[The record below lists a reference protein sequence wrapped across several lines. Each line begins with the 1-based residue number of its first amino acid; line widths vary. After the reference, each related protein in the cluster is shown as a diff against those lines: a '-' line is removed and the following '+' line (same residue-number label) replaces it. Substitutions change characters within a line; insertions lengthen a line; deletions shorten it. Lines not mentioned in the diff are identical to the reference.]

1 MKGERGGNG
10 KWRHV
15 STSSDNCFA
24 FRLTAG
30 RSALNMVEDA
40 CECKADDNG
49 NGPRLNNARTATAVE
64 AVAEVLCGILF
75 EFIHVTCK
83 GWF

>member
-1 MKGERGGNG
+1 MENGGTF
-10 KWRHV
+10 

-30 RSALNMVEDA
+30 RSALNMGEAA

-49 NGPRLNNARTATAVE
+49 NGPRLNDARTGTAVE
-64 AVAEVLCGILF
+64 AVAEVLMRHFIL
-75 EFIHVTCK
+75 IYSRHM
-83 GWF
+83 

>member
-1 MKGERGGNG
+1 MENGGTF
-10 KWRHV
+10 

-30 RSALNMVEDA
+30 RSALNMGEAA

-49 NGPRLNNARTATAVE
+49 NGPRLNDARTATAVE
-64 AVAEVLCGILF
+64 AGAEVLCGILF
-75 EFIHVTCK
+75 
-83 GWF
+83 

>member
-1 MKGERGGNG
+1 MENGGTF
-10 KWRHV
+10 

-30 RSALNMVEDA
+30 RSALNMAEAA

-49 NGPRLNNARTATAVE
+49 NGPRLNDARTATAAE
-64 AVAEVLCGILF
+64 AVAKVLMRH
-75 EFIHVTCK
+75 FIVIYSRHM
-83 GWF
+83 